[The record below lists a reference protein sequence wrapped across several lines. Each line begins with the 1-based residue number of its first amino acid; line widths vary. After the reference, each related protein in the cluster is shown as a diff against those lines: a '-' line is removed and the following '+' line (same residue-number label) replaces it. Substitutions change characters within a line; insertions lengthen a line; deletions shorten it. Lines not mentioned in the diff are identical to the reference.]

1 MGGSLAHVMPP
12 HPRSPQASRRHVR
25 SSPAGQRK
33 RGECFCVEHEKSQT
47 VHCDMS
53 HRLFKSTHMAW
64 LSEPAAIPFGS
75 CGLGAFFFFFT
86 LISSPHPQLNH
97 TDAPLLL
104 LRKSDSG
111 AWPITS
117 LPSELPHLPPQSH
130 LQWPLTFA
138 PRLPPHPLA
147 FSVCTFLLTSCHRDC
162 DHAAPP
168 PPWLTSLQEEGR
180 AKCRQFT
187 PS

>member
-1 MGGSLAHVMPP
+1 MLSMRNLKRSTVTCPIVSSSLRTWHGSVSQLPSHLEAV
-12 HPRSPQASRRHVR
+12 ASV
-25 SSPAGQRK
+25 
-33 RGECFCVEHEKSQT
+33 
-47 VHCDMS
+47 
-53 HRLFKSTHMAW
+53 L
-64 LSEPAAIPFGS
+64 
-75 CGLGAFFFFFT
+75 FFFFFT